1 VPEQGV
7 VLLLAL
13 ALFTLYPHP
22 SLWALAA
29 AYAIAWL
36 VVNALKA
43 ARPSVLRLVL
53 PRSQAIA
60 IAACIVVP
68 WSAQVA
74 RLSDRLIEDEDLDAV
89 DHLTG
94 ARLRLEATPAIAPP
108 LVAADRPQTFY
119 VHAPGAREVAVRF
132 GPSATPIRARGLG
145 HGVFRLEYDPREHGP
160 PEAGEGDGVR
170 ATIVVDTEA
179 HERAML
185 AVAPLAHPRWLAPS
199 PDRSRAAAVSE
210 ETDELVI
217 LDRRGLVHRVPV
229 DDGPTDARFLSER
242 ELVVAHR
249 YARTLAFVDVESG
262 RITRRREVGPLV
274 ERVAIDGAQSRIAL
288 AHIGSAP
295 RVAFFDAE
303 GEAETEIALGYQPDH
318 LAFGAGADTLVVSS
332 VRPPALHRFHRDGER
347 WREDRPP
354 LWLGRP
360 AVTMTASADRA
371 SVIVAVTDVQ
381 ADGPPHL
388 GNHFIDDQL
397 VTVDLASWSI
407 VRRVRTAR
415 RTNRQDRTGNL
426 DRGVSPMG
434 IDALEDGSLL
444 VAFAGTDDVWRI
456 EERGEPTLHGLDEQP
471 LAAPCS
477 AVALS
482 LDGRSD
488 GFAVSSPSYG
498 AIGIFDRAGRRTA
511 LVRLAPDDRALLSG
525 DERALQRRIGE
536 RTFYEST
543 RAGVSCQSCHLHG
556 GSDGTKHNIGGL
568 TLVGTLDTR
577 GLLGTPPYLR
587 DGGYP
592 LLGSLDELA
601 QTLFRGYLRHQGGR
615 RLSLDRYLEALPR
628 PIPPRQLEGSDEARE
643 RRGLD
648 VFMRA
653 RCALCHAPP
662 AFTNLG
668 QHPTESLFPDL
679 RGHGGYELDTPS
691 LLGLGQSAP
700 YLVDGRAETLVE
712 VFREHD
718 RAGRHGDTSD
728 LTDGELA
735 DLVYFLEGL

>member
-1 VPEQGV
+1 M
-7 VLLLAL
+7 LAL
-13 ALFTLYPHP
+13 ALFTVYPHP
-22 SLWALAA
+22 SLWAPAA
-29 AYAIAWL
+29 AYGIAWL
-36 VVNALKA
+36 VVSAIKA
-43 ARPSVLRLVL
+43 VRPSALRVAL
-53 PRSQAIA
+53 PRPQAIA
-60 IAACIVVP
+60 IAACIAVP
-68 WSAQVA
+68 ASAQVA
-74 RLSDRLIEDEDLDAV
+74 RLFDRMVEDERLEAI

-94 ARLRLEATPAIAPP
+94 ARLRLEALPAIAPP

-119 VHAPGAREVAVRF
+119 VHAPGAREIAVRF
-132 GPSATPIRARGLG
+132 GPSAPAIAARGLG
-145 HGVFRLEYDPREHGP
+145 HGLFRLEYDPREHGP
-160 PEAGEGDGVR
+160 PDAGEEGALR
-170 ATIVVDTEA
+170 ATIVADTST

-210 ETDELVI
+210 ETDELVVI
-217 LDRRGLVHRVPV
+217 DRGGLVHRIRV
-229 DDGPTDARFLSER
+229 DDGPTDARFLSEG

-249 YARTLAFVDVESG
+249 YASTLAFVDVESG
-262 RITRRREVGPLV
+262 RITRRREVGPLI
-274 ERVAIDGAQSRIAL
+274 ERLAIDGARTRIAL
-288 AHIGSAP
+288 ARTGGAP
-295 RVAFFDAE
+295 RVSILDAE
-303 GEAETEIALGYQPDH
+303 GEPQAEIALGYQPDH
-318 LAFGAGADTLVVSS
+318 LAFGTDADTLVVSS
-332 VRPPALHRFHRDGER
+332 VRPPALHRFRRDGEA

-360 AVTMTASADRA
+360 AVTLASSPDRSA
-371 SVIVAVTDVQ
+371 VIVAVTDVQ
-381 ADGPPHL
+381 GDGPPHL

-397 VTVDLASWSI
+397 VTVDLASWAI
-407 VRRVRTAR
+407 VSQMRTAR
-415 RTNRQDRTGNL
+415 RTNQQDRAGNL

-456 EERGEPTLHGLDEQP
+456 AARGEPTLHSLDEHP
-471 LAAPCS
+471 LAAPSS
-477 AVALS
+477 AVAL
-482 LDGRSD
+482 GD

-498 AIGIFDRAGRRTA
+498 TIGIFDREGRRTG
-511 LVRLAPDDRALLSG
+511 LVRLAPDDRALLAN
-525 DERALQRRIGE
+525 DPHALQRRIGE

-543 RAGVSCQSCHLHG
+543 RSGVSCQACHLHG

-568 TLVGTLDTR
+568 TLVATLDTR

-601 QTLFRGYLRHQGGR
+601 QTLYRGFRRHQGGR

-628 PIPPRQLEGSDEARE
+628 PIPPRQLEGRDEARD

-653 RCALCHAPP
+653 RCGLCHAPP

-668 QHPTESLFPDL
+668 QHPTEAVFPDL

-700 YLVDGRAETLVE
+700 YLVDGRAETLEE

-718 RAGRHGDTSD
+718 RAGRHGDTRD
-728 LTDGELA
+728 LTAVELA